1 MVLLFVIL
9 VVSGYVSIAN
19 CGNLRTLRSTPNDQT
34 LCDGLSNLYSEF
46 ILKEAVI
53 IGPNNQPLIDGLVLN
68 FLHV

>member
-9 VVSGYVSIAN
+9 VVSGCVSIAN

-46 ILKEAVI
+46 ILKEVVI
-53 IGPNNQPLIDGLVLN
+53 IGPNNQPLIDGLV
-68 FLHV
+68 